1 MNMKNYFALLMLLST
16 ILTCFS
22 QSTLKI
28 ENDYWSGF
36 SIYQNGTKIS
46 INQAKEIVKNNQ
58 MIVEKLGAAQTNRTI
73 GAIIGYPGAFAFG
86 YTLGSSFNKNVKAN
100 WTVGGIGG
108 VLMIG
113 GAILQGKGNKQLK
126 EAVTDYNETLKKTA
140 SIDPELYI
148 LANENGFGL
157 TIKF

>member
-1 MNMKNYFALLMLLST
+1 MKNYFALLLLLATSF
-16 ILTCFS
+16 TCFS
-22 QSTLKI
+22 QSTLKV

-73 GAIIGYPGAFAFG
+73 GAIIGYPGAFALG
-86 YTLGSSFNKNVKAN
+86 YTN